1 MFKKLYWGDYKKMM
15 VDILQGIGG
24 IFIGLIN
31 LYIWVI
37 IIAALLSFVNPD
49 PYNPIV
55 QFLYRV
61 TNPAYSFVRRFI
73 PTNLNG
79 LDFAPLI
86 VIVGL
91 QIVIVILQSILFRL

>member
-1 MFKKLYWGDYKKMM
+1 MI
-15 VDILQGIGG
+15 VDILQGIGS

-31 LYIWVI
+31 VYIWVI
-37 IIAALLSFVNPD
+37 IISALLSFVNPD

-61 TNPAYSFVRRFI
+61 TNPAYAFVRKFI
-73 PTNLNG
+73 RTDFNG

-86 VIVGL
+86 VIIGL
-91 QIVIVILQSILFRL
+91 QIVMVILQSILFRL

>member
-1 MFKKLYWGDYKKMM
+1 MI
-15 VDILQGIGG
+15 VDIIQGIGG
-24 IFIGLIN
+24 IVISLIN
-31 LYIWVI
+31 VYIWVI

-61 TNPAYSFVRRFI
+61 TEPAYAFVRKFM
-73 PTNLNG
+73 PTTMNG

-86 VIVGL
+86 IIIGL
-91 QIVIVILQSILFRL
+91 QVIMVILSSILRSI

>member
-1 MFKKLYWGDYKKMM
+1 MSM
-15 VDILQGIGG
+15 IIEIIQGIGS

-31 LYIWVI
+31 IYIWVV

-49 PYNPIV
+49 PFNPIV

-73 PTNLNG
+73 RTNFNG
-79 LDFAPLI
+79 LDLAPLI
-86 VIVGL
+86 IIIGL
-91 QIVIVILQSILFRL
+91 QIIIVLLSSILRTLH